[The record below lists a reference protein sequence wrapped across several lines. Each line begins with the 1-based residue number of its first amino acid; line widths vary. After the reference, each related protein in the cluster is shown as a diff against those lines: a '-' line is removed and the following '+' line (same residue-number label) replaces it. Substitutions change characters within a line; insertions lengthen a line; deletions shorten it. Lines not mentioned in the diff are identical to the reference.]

1 MKNYEQLTFT
11 DDFMFC
17 KVLTKNPELCHELLE
32 LIIGRKVGQFT
43 RLDKQ
48 QPIELTA
55 DGKGVRFDVYS
66 EDDTGTV
73 YDCEMQATKNGNLA
87 KRSRYYQG
95 MIDLN
100 LIERSADYRQLKKSY
115 VIFICPFDAFGE
127 GLHKYTFENLC
138 KERPQIG
145 LGDEATKIFLCAGGD
160 ADDVSD
166 DMKDFLDWLTGKE
179 GRSKL
184 VQNLNNAVRK
194 VKDRKEWRTEYMT
207 LLMRDQEMMQKGREE
222 GREQGRIDTLITF
235 LENGGTVSEAKK
247 MLAVSDEDIRIAES
261 RRSAISPSQK
271 NSKV

>member
-1 MKNYEQLTFT
+1 M
-11 DDFMFC
+11 
-17 KVLTKNPELCHELLE
+17 
-32 LIIGRKVGQFT
+32 
-43 RLDKQ
+43 
-48 QPIELTA
+48 
-55 DGKGVRFDVYS
+55 YS
-66 EDDTGTV
+66 EDDTDTV
-73 YDCEMQATKNGNLA
+73 FDCEMQATKNGNLA

-100 LIERSADYRQLKKSY
+100 LIERGADYRKLKKSY
-115 VIFICPFDAFGE
+115 VIFICPFDFFGE

-138 KERPQIG
+138 KERPQLG

-160 ADDVSD
+160 ADDVSEE
-166 DMKDFLDWLTGKE
+166 MKDFLEWLTGKE
-179 GRSKL
+179 GKSIL
-184 VQNLNNAVRK
+184 VQNLENAVK
-194 VKDRKEWRTEYMT
+194 AVKNKEEWRLEYMT

-261 RRSAISPSQK
+261 RRSAMSPSQK

>member
-17 KVLTKNPELCHELLE
+17 KVLTTNPELCHELLE

-100 LIERSADYRQLKKSY
+100 LIERSADYSQLKKSY

-160 ADDVSD
+160 ADDVSEE
-166 DMKDFLDWLTGKE
+166 MKDFLDWLTGKE
-179 GRSKL
+179 GTSIL
-184 VQNLNNAVRK
+184 VRNLDNAVK
-194 VKDRKEWRTEYMT
+194 GVKNKEEWRLEYMT
-207 LLMRDQEMMQKGREE
+207 LLMRDQEMIQKGREE
-222 GREQGRIDTLITF
+222 GRKEGRIDALKDTAIRMSKKGRSIEEIADCVDSDVETVKKWIT
-235 LENGGTVSEAKK
+235 A
-247 MLAVSDEDIRIAES
+247 RI
-261 RRSAISPSQK
+261 
-271 NSKV
+271 